1 MHGDDR
7 PFGEH
12 GEVFVG
18 YDRRD
23 LDDEIRIGLQARHFQ
38 IDPNEIV
45 GRFHGVSKDLFGM
58 VAGGTGIVLAS
69 FGRSVLVQ
77 ASEGLVRCGLKGR
90 KLRVVCGDRVA
101 WGYPP
106 SADGPSVESV
116 EPRRNLIE
124 RIDARGRAEPVAAN
138 VDRLAIVAAP
148 QPEPDWFLVDRY
160 WAGAALKDLD
170 ALVIVNKKDLGT
182 GRIEPQLDEYRRL
195 NLNCIEVSC
204 QSREGIAELA
214 QILSGRVNLLVGQ
227 SGVGKSSLV
236 NALAPTAEAL
246 TAELTRDAEGRH
258 TTTTA
263 RWYQL
268 DASVRDRRCA
278 RRARLR
284 AARALGARR
293 GARLRRNSCAQR
305 AMPVQGLPAH
315 GGAGLRGA
323 SRRDQS
329 ANLGAPL
336 RKLSAPVPALRETGF
351 LHSTKRWCALRAHA
365 PGSRHRRTPAPR
377 PPGRRAQF
385 AMP

>member
-1 MHGDDR
+1 
-7 PFGEH
+7 
-12 GEVFVG
+12 
-18 YDRRD
+18 
-23 LDDEIRIGLQARHFQ
+23 
-38 IDPNEIV
+38 
-45 GRFHGVSKDLFGM
+45 M

-182 GRIEPQLDEYRRL
+182 GSIEPQLDGYRRL

-204 QSREGIAELA
+204 QSKEGIPELA
-214 QILSGRVNLLVGQ
+214 QILRGRVNLLVGQ

-268 DASVRDRRCA
+268 DAASAIVDAPGVRDFAPPAHLVRAAERGFVEIHERSALCRFKDCRHMEEPGCAVRLAVINQQISA
-278 RRARLR
+278 RRYESYRRLF
-284 AARALGARR
+284 
-293 GARLRRNSCAQR
+293 RLYEK
-305 AMPVQGLPAH
+305 L
-315 GGAGLRGA
+315 A
-323 SRRDQS
+323 S
-329 ANLGAPL
+329 
-336 RKLSAPVPALRETGF
+336 
-351 LHSTKRWCALRAHA
+351 
-365 PGSRHRRTPAPR
+365 
-377 PPGRRAQF
+377 
-385 AMP
+385 